1 MRRKLAEIRMA
12 KAMKIGWPNE
22 LTIYC
27 ASEIF
32 QQNEKDSVYQI
43 VSWAFE
49 SIMPVGILRQW
60 IYIRFYHRIN
70 RLANAIH

>member
-27 ASEIF
+27 AIEIF
-32 QQNEKDSVYQI
+32 QQNEKDNVYQI

-49 SIMPVGILRQW
+49 SIMLVGILRQW

>member
-1 MRRKLAEIRMA
+1 MA

-27 ASEIF
+27 AIEIF
-32 QQNEKDSVYQI
+32 QQNEKDNVYQI

-49 SIMPVGILRQW
+49 SIMLVGILRQ
-60 IYIRFYHRIN
+60 
-70 RLANAIH
+70 

>member
-27 ASEIF
+27 AIEIF
-32 QQNEKDSVYQI
+32 QQNERGNVYQI

-49 SIMPVGILRQW
+49 SIMLVAILRQR
-60 IYIRFYHRIN
+60 IYITF
-70 RLANAIH
+70 